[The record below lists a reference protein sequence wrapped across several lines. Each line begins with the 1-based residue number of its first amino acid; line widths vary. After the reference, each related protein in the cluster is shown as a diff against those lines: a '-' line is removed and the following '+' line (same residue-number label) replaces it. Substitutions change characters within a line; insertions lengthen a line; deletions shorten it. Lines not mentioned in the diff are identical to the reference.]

1 MKIRLLLIGKT
12 EEDFLKAGI
21 REYETRIKRYV
32 IFELTEIPAIKNAS
46 NLSQQEQNHR
56 ESEMISKYIQTGDI
70 LVLLD
75 ERGKEMRSVEF
86 ASFLNRQFISGNKNL
101 LFAVGG
107 PFGFDESL
115 KKKAS
120 FILSL
125 SQMTF
130 SHQMIRLFFT
140 EQLYRAL
147 TILRGESYHHE

>member
-12 EEDFLKAGI
+12 KEDFLKAGI
-21 REYETRIKRYV
+21 REYETRIKRY
-32 IFELTEIPAIKNAS
+32 IPFELTEIPAVKNAAT
-46 NLSQQEQNHR
+46 LSQQEQNHR
-56 ESEMISKYIQTGDI
+56 ESEMILKYIQTGDI

-86 ASFLNRQFISGNKNL
+86 ASFLNKQFISGNKNL
-101 LFAVGG
+101 FFAVGG
-107 PFGFDESL
+107 AFGFDQSL

-130 SHQMIRLFFT
+130 SHQMVRLFFA